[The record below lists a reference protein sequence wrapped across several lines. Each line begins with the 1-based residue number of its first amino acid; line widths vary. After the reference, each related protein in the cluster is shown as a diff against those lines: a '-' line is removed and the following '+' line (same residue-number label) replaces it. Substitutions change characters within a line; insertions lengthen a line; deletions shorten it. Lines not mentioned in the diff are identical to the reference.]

1 MLEFLAG
8 GKRKN
13 YNQEAPSVS
22 KGPKPLL
29 SGTTPRIRQA
39 AAAGRRSI
47 LYQWMLAN
55 FEEFRATL
63 AAAGRPN
70 WSELAKAFAEEKL
83 WDRRNRPPTAEG
95 SRQTW
100 WLVRRA
106 VAKDLALA
114 EPVSSPGRAN
124 APAPTPPQ
132 GTPADAADDD
142 FRPMT
147 LTPLRKR

>member
-1 MLEFLAG
+1 
-8 GKRKN
+8 
-13 YNQEAPSVS
+13 
-22 KGPKPLL
+22 
-29 SGTTPRIRQA
+29 
-39 AAAGRRSI
+39 
-47 LYQWMLAN
+47 MLAN

-70 WSELAKAFAEEKL
+70 WGELAKAFAEEKL

-106 VAKDLALA
+106 VAKDPTLAPRPK
-114 EPVSSPGRAN
+114 PVPSAGRAN
-124 APAPTPPQ
+124 VPAQVPPQ
-132 GTPADAADDD
+132 ATETPGDASDDD
-142 FRPMT
+142 FRPTT

>member
-1 MLEFLAG
+1 MRRFGVGVLAG

-13 YNQEAPSVS
+13 YIQEAPDVS

-29 SGTTPRIRQA
+29 SGTTLRIRQA
-39 AAAGRRSI
+39 AAAGRRSL

-55 FEEFRATL
+55 FEEFRAIL

-70 WSELAKAFAEEKL
+70 WSELAKAFGEEKL

-106 VAKDLALA
+106 VAKDCAGG
-114 EPVSSPGRAN
+114 EPKAIHPQGAPTRRRQRRLKGRR
-124 APAPTPPQ
+124 PTPPM
-132 GTPADAADDD
+132 
-142 FRPMT
+142 MT
-147 LTPLRKR
+147 SAP